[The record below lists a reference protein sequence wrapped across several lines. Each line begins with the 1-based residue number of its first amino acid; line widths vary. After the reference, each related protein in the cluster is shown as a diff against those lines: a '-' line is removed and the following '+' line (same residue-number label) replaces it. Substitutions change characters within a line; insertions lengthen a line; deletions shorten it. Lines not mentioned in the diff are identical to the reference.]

1 MHNPAERW
9 QRSWNLLVE
18 QRRRAQHWRET
29 KDGDALASSL
39 FLLAT
44 GTAAIEW
51 LIASRD
57 RDANDKKEL
66 WRAVFDGAR
75 DCWLTVPMAPFSEQI
90 DAHVERLFAL
100 HPAVF
105 DASAVANGTVGQA
118 YGRIVNEIYS
128 ERLAEDLSSLGGNDL
143 VLVVGFLNAH
153 QNGASLATMSEVL
166 QWREGHVDDVLKQFE
181 KWQQVER
188 SVRKRPALVTKLAEL
203 RAKIAQFQNA

>member
-1 MHNPAERW
+1 
-9 QRSWNLLVE
+9 
-18 QRRRAQHWRET
+18 
-29 KDGDALASSL
+29 
-39 FLLAT
+39 
-44 GTAAIEW
+44 
-51 LIASRD
+51 
-57 RDANDKKEL
+57 
-66 WRAVFDGAR
+66 
-75 DCWLTVPMAPFSEQI
+75 MAPFSEQI

-105 DASAVANGTVGQA
+105 DASAVANGTAGQA

-188 SVRKRPALVTKLAEL
+188 SVRRDLLSSQSWPNCGPRSRNSKTRETALSGGLGSVVRGLSVIRRTGSTPIGTLT
-203 RAKIAQFQNA
+203 R